1 MDYRTDVIYHW
12 VSPDGDDEMYFFSPD
27 GVGRVFF
34 DTLSEAKEAIGH
46 MYVTIITVDVL
57 ED

>member
-12 VSPDGDDEMYFFSPD
+12 VSPDGDDEMYFYSPD
-27 GVGRVFF
+27 GEGRVFF
-34 DTLSEAKEAIGH
+34 DSLKEAKENSGI
-46 MYVTIITVDVL
+46 TSIINIDIL